1 MAPAIIA
8 CQNKISPHSTLLK
21 PNQATLKQDTIPKQ
35 KGQMSKIEWDIKM
48 KYKIHLVRN
57 IKLKSRLPQKCLL
70 ILQMEMFE
78 QDTMR

>member
-1 MAPAIIA
+1 
-8 CQNKISPHSTLLK
+8 
-21 PNQATLKQDTIPKQ
+21 
-35 KGQMSKIEWDIKM
+35 MSKIEWDIKM